1 MRDAKRIT
9 IVGGGTSAWMTAAL
23 LLNNITKDTTISL
36 IDKTDGGNPVGVGEA
51 TILSFKAFMDD
62 CGFPLRE
69 WFSEVT
75 ATFKGGILFENWK
88 GEGEDIWHPFA
99 FPNLDSLGIFPGS
112 DITIHELWSQ
122 NQEHFPNK
130 KTDCEIHY
138 NAAVRDNKID
148 PDNLKIYAQ
157 HIDAS
162 LLVKYIKGK
171 ISDRINFIEADV
183 MSVNRTQD
191 GYVHSLSLA
200 NGDCHEADF
209 FVDCTGFKG
218 LLREDKDRVDL
229 TDRLFC
235 DTAVAGHVP
244 YIDRTKEL
252 KPYTA
257 CDAVEHGWIW
267 KIPTSTRYGTGLVF
281 NRSVTPV
288 DEAADFF
295 IEYWDQRL
303 EKGSLKVLD
312 WTPFYIR
319 NFWEKNV
326 VNIGLSGGFI
336 EPLESTG
343 IGLISAG
350 AWEFLRRIK
359 TRNYDQHDIDL
370 YNANM
375 KAFFENSIDFV
386 NMHYS
391 RPKQEGKFWLWV
403 KQNYKS
409 SPTLEWFAND
419 FAYAAKSINDVGKE
433 MFSGANWFCWM
444 KQLDYPICSKDLDMP
459 PQFSRDLLQRF
470 LDNEDGKYDYLPVAE
485 TVVDN
490 FASLNYLTE
499 KTVNPWK

>member
-122 NQEHFPNK
+122 HQEHFTNK

-191 GYVHSLSLA
+191 
-200 NGDCHEADF
+200 
-209 FVDCTGFKG
+209 
-218 LLREDKDRVDL
+218 
-229 TDRLFC
+229 
-235 DTAVAGHVP
+235 
-244 YIDRTKEL
+244 
-252 KPYTA
+252 
-257 CDAVEHGWIW
+257 
-267 KIPTSTRYGTGLVF
+267 
-281 NRSVTPV
+281 
-288 DEAADFF
+288 
-295 IEYWDQRL
+295 
-303 EKGSLKVLD
+303 
-312 WTPFYIR
+312 
-319 NFWEKNV
+319 
-326 VNIGLSGGFI
+326 
-336 EPLESTG
+336 
-343 IGLISAG
+343 
-350 AWEFLRRIK
+350 
-359 TRNYDQHDIDL
+359 
-370 YNANM
+370 
-375 KAFFENSIDFV
+375 
-386 NMHYS
+386 
-391 RPKQEGKFWLWV
+391 
-403 KQNYKS
+403 
-409 SPTLEWFAND
+409 
-419 FAYAAKSINDVGKE
+419 
-433 MFSGANWFCWM
+433 
-444 KQLDYPICSKDLDMP
+444 
-459 PQFSRDLLQRF
+459 
-470 LDNEDGKYDYLPVAE
+470 
-485 TVVDN
+485 
-490 FASLNYLTE
+490 
-499 KTVNPWK
+499 